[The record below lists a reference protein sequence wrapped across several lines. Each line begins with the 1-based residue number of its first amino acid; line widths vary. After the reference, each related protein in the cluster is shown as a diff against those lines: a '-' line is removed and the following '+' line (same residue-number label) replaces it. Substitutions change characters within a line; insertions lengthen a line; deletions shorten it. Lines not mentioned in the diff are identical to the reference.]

1 MRPLVAALVA
11 TAVVTAACAN
21 QSNDTSRIHHPPNE
35 GTNYDL
41 KGVLHLRNAFLLS
54 GATPS
59 AAPPAASPAASPS
72 SPPASPPS
80 VSGPA
85 SPSGQP
91 TGQGGGQDALFAVLI
106 NSAAKPDTLER
117 ITAEGGGQVQL
128 PGPIE
133 LPPNQPVGAG
143 NRPIASVTGV
153 KGGTVAMT
161 FSFRNAGDVRLLV
174 PVMQRTGIYA
184 SLTPSPVGSPVPS
197 PAGTAPVTTPS
208 RPSQPSPPSSQPAS
222 PAPS

>member
-21 QSNDTSRIHHPPNE
+21 QSTDASLRHYQPNE

-41 KGVLHLRNAFLLS
+41 KGVLHVRNAFLLS
-54 GATPS
+54 GATTS
-59 AAPPAASPAASPS
+59 AAPPAASPS

-80 VSGPA
+80 ASGPA

-117 ITAEGGGQVQL
+117 ITVEGGGQVQL

-143 NRPIASVTGV
+143 NRPIASVSGV
-153 KGGTVAMT
+153 KGGPVAMT
-161 FSFRNAGDVRLLV
+161 FSFRNAGDLRLLL
-174 PVMQRTGIYA
+174 PVMRRTGIYA
-184 SLTPSPVGSPVPS
+184 SLTPSPAGPPVPS

-208 RPSQPSPPSSQPAS
+208 QPSPPSSRPAS